1 MLGKLT
7 VAGLPGL
14 RSKLAFLRGEMVA
27 GPDGSC
33 VVFALV
39 RVPAMGSTGSGT
51 DLDAAIDVS
60 RKAVAATPLDHHPA
74 RAACSYR
81 TRTCLLV
88 RARSQHDFA
97 DSARRSGVRR
107 CSASP
112 LTVTAIFREPSGVV
126 VR

>member
-14 RSKLAFLRGEMVA
+14 RSELAFLRGEMVA

-74 RAACSYR
+74 RAACS
-81 TRTCLLV
+81 
-88 RARSQHDFA
+88 
-97 DSARRSGVRR
+97 SGLAH
-107 CSASP
+107 ASSFEP
-112 LTVTAIFREPSGVV
+112 GHNMTSPTVPAAAG
-126 VR
+126 